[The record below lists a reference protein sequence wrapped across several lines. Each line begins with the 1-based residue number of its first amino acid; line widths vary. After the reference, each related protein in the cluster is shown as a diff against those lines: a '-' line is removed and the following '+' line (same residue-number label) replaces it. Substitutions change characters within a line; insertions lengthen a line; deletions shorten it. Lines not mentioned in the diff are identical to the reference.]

1 MPLQIS
7 GLEPGILL
15 DDFAVAETPL
25 TNLYYLPEQSLN
37 ELIGDSAFGTWTLQ
51 IWDNRAN
58 AAVTAA
64 DAQLLNWQ
72 LQFTLQTSVFSTPL
86 PLNPQDP
93 ITITVPP
100 GQIIPLIVNVPSWA
114 NFATNILVS
123 ASGPVDL
130 LFNPTN
136 LATGAVP
143 PDTQLLAN
151 STGGIPAGISPALTV
166 NTAPPFGPN
175 QAGQSY
181 YLGVRNKGAH
191 AVTAVVEV
199 DFDITTLSNGVPVS
213 GVLNTNDSERYFAFD
228 VSSNAVEATF
238 QLLHLSGN
246 ADLVVRKGPPL
257 PTLFSSDY
265 GSFNTGNAD
274 EDIYVLMNSAP
285 VPLSPGRWYLGV
297 FKRDA
302 GPVAYTVLAKELDKA
317 VPPTIIDLTNRVP
330 FNFTAGPGAA
340 LTNFFRFNVTDTFFR
355 VTNAVHAVST
365 NTLASIHFELYNLS
379 GNGDLT
385 VQTDAPPLAPPF
397 FESSQQPGRAAE
409 LIYIRTNSML
419 TNLVAQ
425 WYLVVPNLET
435 NPITYTIVAVLDTN
449 IVFPAFP
456 SAEGAGADAIGGRFG
471 GVYHVTSLADSGPGS
486 LRDAVS
492 AANRTVVFDVSGT
505 INLQTPLVIT
515 NSFLTI
521 AGQTAPGD
529 GITVAGNMTTVQ
541 SAHDVVIRYVRFRPV
556 TSVSGPVVVW
566 FNGFEGG
573 LVNGSGNL
581 AGQYFAQGWYVDF
594 GS

>member
-1 MPLQIS
+1 M
-7 GLEPGILL
+7 
-15 DDFAVAETPL
+15 
-25 TNLYYLPEQSLN
+25 
-37 ELIGDSAFGTWTLQ
+37 
-51 IWDNRAN
+51 
-58 AAVTAA
+58 
-64 DAQLLNWQ
+64 
-72 LQFTLQTSVFSTPL
+72 
-86 PLNPQDP
+86 
-93 ITITVPP
+93 
-100 GQIIPLIVNVPSWA
+100 
-114 NFATNILVS
+114 
-123 ASGPVDL
+123 
-130 LFNPTN
+130 
-136 LATGAVP
+136 
-143 PDTQLLAN
+143 
-151 STGGIPAGISPALTV
+151 
-166 NTAPPFGPN
+166 
-175 QAGQSY
+175 
-181 YLGVRNKGAH
+181 
-191 AVTAVVEV
+191 
-199 DFDITTLSNGVPVS
+199 
-213 GVLNTNDSERYFAFD
+213 LNTSDSERYFAFD

-274 EDIYVLMNSAP
+274 ENIYVLTNSTP

-425 WYLVVPNLET
+425 WYLGVPNLET

-594 GS
+594 GSIDMLATGSPAGSTAYEGTNYIDLDGSSAAGISTNITTIPGQIYTLGFSYARNPDSINGVLGHPPNIPQAEILINGNHLATVTANYINSYANLDWQTSSYVFTATSSSTHLAFQSLDAANNISGVLLDAVSLTANLSNIAGIPLSLN